1 MRFIGS
7 GEKRNKPKFRLRLFL
22 FYFTFW
28 GFSFIPLILE
38 FGQVFSTSASLLQSE
53 PKNNDFFFFV
63 LLFRFLIRGILW
75 LRGCELSRKERK
87 LTTYVSGPQ

>member
-28 GFSFIPLILE
+28 GFPFIPLKLE
-38 FGQVFSTSASLLQSE
+38 FGQVFFDIGVA
-53 PKNNDFFFFV
+53 V
-63 LLFRFLIRGILW
+63 A
-75 LRGCELSRKERK
+75 
-87 LTTYVSGPQ
+87 V